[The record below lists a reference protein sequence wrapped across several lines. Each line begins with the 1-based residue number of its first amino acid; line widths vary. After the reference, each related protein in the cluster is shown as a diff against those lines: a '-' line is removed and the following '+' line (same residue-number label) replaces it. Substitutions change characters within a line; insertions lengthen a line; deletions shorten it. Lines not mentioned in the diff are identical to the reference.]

1 MKIRHLALVAAL
13 ILAPA
18 TAASAKD
25 NWLGAWG
32 FVPTPPPP
40 GMTPPPA
47 PSPTAPLSADAG
59 QPPAPVVPGQPLLD
73 NPGNVPLV
81 TPEADPS
88 NVTVRQLV
96 RVAVAGG
103 RIRLRFTN
111 EAGADVLVLGA
122 VHVGAAGPDGSVLPG
137 TDQVVTFDGRGGV
150 AIPAS
155 APLLSDPVNMKVSA
169 LQKLIITSYVP
180 GKIALG
186 GHSLYQYVS
195 GTPGN
200 QTGAAQ
206 LPNQRIMRLTSLVSQ
221 VEVDATTANAV
232 VVTIGD
238 SITEGA
244 LSTNNAFRSYPDRLA
259 ERLVAARSK
268 YSVVNAGIGG
278 NRLLRFGAGHSALAR
293 LDRDVLGVP
302 GVKAVILLE
311 GINDIGRGFTPTGA
325 QEAVTLEALIAD
337 AVAHGGRLTTGGR
350 RIGNEGWFFEPT
362 VLADVP
368 VNARIMNE
376 EPFGPV
382 AVINRFGDLDEAIAE
397 ANRLPFGLGA
407 YAFTRDSATATRLGA
422 EVEAGMV
429 TINHLGFALPE
440 VPFGGMKDS
449 GHGTEGGS
457 EALEAYLE
465 TRLVTRKG

>member
-1 MKIRHLALVAAL
+1 MKIRHLALAAAL

-200 QTGAAQ
+200 QTGTAQ

-244 LSTNNAFRSYPDRLA
+244 LSTNNAFRGYPDRLA

-293 LDRDVLGVP
+293 LDRDVFAVP

-325 QEAVTLEALIAD
+325 QEAVTLEALIA
-337 AVAHGGRLTTGGR
+337 ANKQIIERCHAHGIKVFGGLLTPYQGAGYASPAGEQVRTGLNNWIRTSGAFD
-350 RIGNEGWFFEPT
+350 G
-362 VLADVP
+362 
-368 VNARIMNE
+368 
-376 EPFGPV
+376 
-382 AVINRFGDLDEAIAE
+382 VIDF
-397 ANRLPFGLGA
+397 
-407 YAFTRDSATATRLGA
+407 ATATADPANPLTFRADYNLRDKLHPND
-422 EVEAGMV
+422 AGYQAMADAV
-429 TINHLGFALPE
+429 DLNLF
-440 VPFGGMKDS
+440 K
-449 GHGTEGGS
+449 
-457 EALEAYLE
+457 
-465 TRLVTRKG
+465 